1 MEDDSPA
8 TKTVKG
14 AVTGLAAGTIWGTVV
29 ATWYDVPRVE
39 RHVALPG
46 LIRTLKM
53 CGSYGATFAAIG
65 GLYIGVEQLVQSQRK
80 KRDYVNGAVGAFVA
94 GATVC
99 GYRGKSIQSA
109 LIGGSCLAFTSAV
122 LDIGGNTT
130 RVDNGKEYFPYTTRD
145 GNGYPRPETQWVFTL
160 LGHGFGSK
168 PGPMGLLVGQN
179 LNPAGLWAWVWD
191 HSTQTRKPMG
201 IFNPPQPL
209 PNLAQLA
216 KIHNPAHCYGVKTPN
231 PRHKPSQFLIPLPQT

>member
-1 MEDDSPA
+1 MEEDSPL

-14 AVTGLAAGTIWGTVV
+14 AATGLAAGTIWGTVV

-53 CGSYGATFAAIG
+53 CGTYGATFATIG
-65 GLYIGVEQLVQSQRK
+65 GLYIGVEQLVQTQRK
-80 KRDYVNGAVGAFVA
+80 KRDFVNGAVGAFVA
-94 GATVC
+94 GASVC

-130 RVDNGKEYFPYTTRD
+130 RVDNGKEYYAYTT
-145 GNGYPRPETQWVFTL
+145 EK
-160 LGHGFGSK
+160 K
-168 PGPMGLLVGQN
+168 PAN
-179 LNPAGLWAWVWD
+179 
-191 HSTQTRKPMG
+191 
-201 IFNPPQPL
+201 
-209 PNLAQLA
+209 
-216 KIHNPAHCYGVKTPN
+216 
-231 PRHKPSQFLIPLPQT
+231 